1 MREPPTPGAWPP
13 PALEDL
19 HARYVREVVEDLSL
33 CPFARKCRELGRL
46 HRPQF
51 VAARRPDPAAV
62 AGELT
67 ELVARHRDAEVI
79 LLTFLTRGAVPG
91 TPPPPTAAERE
102 FADPEQF
109 EEFVRAVRDAYTALR
124 GAGPRFYMV
133 GFHPAY
139 AHADPR
145 RPLTADSLVPLLRR
159 TPDPV
164 IQCIRADLLD
174 QLRKQAQAA
183 AEARFREEMAKLGP
197 EFAIMAAKAV
207 PSDPELSQDIARHNF
222 ASVGAGEGRARL
234 EATIADILAARRE
247 LEWEPVTSDST

>member
-1 MREPPTPGAWPP
+1 MREPLPSGAWPP
-13 PALEDL
+13 PAVLDL

-46 HRPQF
+46 HRPDF
-51 VAARRPDPAAV
+51 VAARGPTADVVARELAA
-62 AGELT
+62 
-67 ELVARHRDAEVI
+67 LVARRRDAEVI
-79 LLTFLTRGAVPG
+79 LLTFITRGAVPG

-109 EEFVRAVRDAYTALR
+109 EEFVRGVRDAYAAHG

-139 AHADPR
+139 APADPR

-197 EFAIMAAKAV
+197 EFAIMAARAV

-234 EATIADILAARRE
+234 EATITELLAARRA
-247 LEWEPVTSDST
+247 LEREPVTQDST